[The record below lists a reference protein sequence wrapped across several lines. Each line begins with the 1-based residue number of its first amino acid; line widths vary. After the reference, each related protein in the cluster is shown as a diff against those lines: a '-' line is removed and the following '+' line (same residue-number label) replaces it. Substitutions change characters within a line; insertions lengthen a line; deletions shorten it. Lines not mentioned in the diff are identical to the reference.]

1 VDAILNFFSIP
12 PPNDL
17 GTISAPSSTAT
28 ARAANAAPGGS
39 EGPGGEDIT
48 NLAVRAADGSEDL
61 TNSLSTACKGPAT
74 AADAWKNHKRMMIAA
89 VKQRAIHKQQTQS
102 TRIAML
108 SGSLCG
114 GGGGGGVGGWGSID
128 SGGSGVNQ
136 GASGGEGGLEYYKS
150 AEPSPAAMAQDF
162 CHVPRHVVAL
172 GTSERQREGPTNPLG
187 AKASRTH
194 TLGTSERQRRWLDLA
209 PEPHPPPPPP
219 STTPRGWPACPP
231 HGQHVHRGG
240 PSSPAVGN
248 GRLVKAL
255 SPACTGGSQRQD
267 AAETSAYGS
276 WGGGGGERDYLD
288 PNTL

>member
-1 VDAILNFFSIP
+1 MDAILNFFSIP

-17 GTISAPSSTAT
+17 GTNSAPNSTGT
-28 ARAANAAPGGS
+28 ERAANSAPGES
-39 EGPGGEDIT
+39 EDPEGEGIT

-114 GGGGGGVGGWGSID
+114 GGGGGGVGGWGSIN
-128 SGGSGVNQ
+128 SGGSGVTQ
-136 GASGGEGGLEYYKS
+136 GASGGEGAAGYHKS
-150 AEPSPAAMAQDF
+150 AEPSPAAMAQEF
-162 CHVPRHVVAL
+162 RHVPRHVVAL
-172 GTSERQREGPTNPLG
+172 GTSERQREGPTKSLG

-209 PEPHPPPPPP
+209 PDPHPPPPPP
-219 STTPRGWPACPP
+219 STTPRGAPP
-231 HGQHVHRGG
+231 HGQHAHRRG
-240 PSSPAVGN
+240 PPAPVFGN

-255 SPACTGGSQRQD
+255 SPAHTGVSERQE
-267 AAETSAYGS
+267 AAETSAFGL
-276 WGGGGGERDYLD
+276 GGGGGGRDYLD
-288 PNTL
+288 PNNL